1 MMLVLAAIVGAVGFT
16 LLVDSVT
23 PSASVDLRLSRSEVI
38 SAARAYME
46 KLGYPVASL
55 QEDAVFA
62 FAGST
67 QLFLQSREGM
77 RAANATLRADSL
89 ATHVWEVTWY
99 DRTLTRSQNLE
110 QYGASVSPSGRVL
123 GHNHSIPDTLV
134 TGLCDSR

>member
-16 LLVDSVT
+16 MLVDSVT

-55 QEDAVFA
+55 QEDAVFV

-67 QLFLQSREGM
+67 QLFLQ
-77 RAANATLRADSL
+77 
-89 ATHVWEVTWY
+89 V
-99 DRTLTRSQNLE
+99 
-110 QYGASVSPSGRVL
+110 
-123 GHNHSIPDTLV
+123 
-134 TGLCDSR
+134 